1 MPSTGEAKKRQ
12 NYRRNAMRDAKR
24 TLARAY
30 RIQEQ
35 PLHWLVTNE
44 SLPIDLREE
53 AMDLGCTI
61 QQQIAI
67 LGEVRHIP
75 KKAQATAALLNLV
88 GQAPPAFAMQFS
100 PLQPAVQPAAQ
111 PALQLQQFEPQPQP
125 VQAKPVQA
133 QPVRAQSLQPEP
145 LQLQPQ
151 PQPQLQL
158 QPEPPQP
165 KTPSSPTPH
174 KAVVAATPSVLDD
187 PPAGTE
193 GPPTPPASFSRASRV
208 QPTPTAEQQPYS
220 AAGGVWLPC
229 PADMAG
235 TPASA
240 PEEQPKALPFVPV
253 FGSSGSLEG
262 AAWGSTLL
270 PVLDPEE
277 AQAGAENAVC
287 YGMCEVNGGT
297 YYIMYG

>member
-133 QPVRAQSLQPEP
+133 HRRAM
-145 LQLQPQ
+145 
-151 PQPQLQL
+151 
-158 QPEPPQP
+158 
-165 KTPSSPTPH
+165 TRRPH
-174 KAVVAATPSVLDD
+174 T
-187 PPAGTE
+187 
-193 GPPTPPASFSRASRV
+193 
-208 QPTPTAEQQPYS
+208 
-220 AAGGVWLPC
+220 
-229 PADMAG
+229 
-235 TPASA
+235 
-240 PEEQPKALPFVPV
+240 
-253 FGSSGSLEG
+253 SSGCELPLTAWLHPKHEG
-262 AAWGSTLL
+262 LRTRPGEMTSSSC
-270 PVLDPEE
+270 V
-277 AQAGAENAVC
+277 
-287 YGMCEVNGGT
+287 
-297 YYIMYG
+297 